1 MQNKSIPDIEAA
13 VVVAMVITL
22 LLRLFEASLSMQQI
36 NLKVTSS
43 DLKVILA
50 KFSITRGIE
59 REKKWLLTY
68 SPTYT
73 DIEILAT
80 SVELSYVD

>member
-22 LLRLFEASLSMQQI
+22 LLRPFEASSSMQQI

-50 KFSITRGIE
+50 KFSITRGIG
-59 REKKWLLTY
+59 REKNGYLLI
-68 SPTYT
+68 PRP
-73 DIEILAT
+73 IRI
-80 SVELSYVD
+80 

>member
-1 MQNKSIPDIEAA
+1 MQNKSIPDNAAA
-13 VVVAMVITL
+13 VVVAMVIML
-22 LLRLFEASLSMQQI
+22 LLRPFEASSSMQQI

-50 KFSITRGIE
+50 KFSMTRGIE